1 MPYEFY
7 NPNPSGRKVDDCVV
21 RAISKL
27 FDISWDDAYFYVVL
41 KGAVI
46 HNMPSANEVW
56 GEYLRENG
64 FSRYTL
70 PDFCPNCYTISMF
83 AADHPTGKYAL
94 ATGSHVVALI
104 DGVYFD
110 AGDSG
115 DEVVAYYWK
124 R

>member
-1 MPYEFY
+1 MGYCYY
-7 NPNPSGRKVDDCVV
+7 NPNPSGRRVDDCVI
-21 RAISKL
+21 RTLTRL
-27 FDISWDDAYFYVVL
+27 FDISWDDAYWEVAL

-56 GEYLRENG
+56 GACFRENG

-70 PDFCPNCYTISMF
+70 PNSCPNCYTIKMF
-83 AADHPTGKYAL
+83 AEDHPYGRYAL
-94 ATGSHVVALI
+94 ATGSHVVALV
-104 DGVYFD
+104 DGVYYD

-124 R
+124 E